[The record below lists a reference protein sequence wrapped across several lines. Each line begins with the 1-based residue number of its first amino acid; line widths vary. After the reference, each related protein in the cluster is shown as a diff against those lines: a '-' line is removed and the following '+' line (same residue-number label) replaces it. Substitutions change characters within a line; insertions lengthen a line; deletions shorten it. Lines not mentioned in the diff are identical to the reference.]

1 MKHRSRIFV
10 ITGLTLAA
18 IIGFLAVLLSPILL
32 LRANR
37 LTAANWSTLSD
48 VGQAYGGVSA
58 ILTALALIGV
68 AASLLV
74 QRQQADIARTQ
85 AIRAFQLQMLTLC
98 LERPDT
104 YYPLMGH
111 EVTGTTEEARQQ
123 IFATYFLNYVHA
135 GYSIDFFDEQSLMGD
150 VFPRFFKFDT
160 GRAYWESMRPIWVA
174 RYFTKKSRKYVGML
188 DASYERAVLAG
199 PPILATSSST
209 PAGYED
215 RSKAR
220 EQAALGLLIIGGGLI
235 AGTTFGAWRGRRLSQ
250 RR

>member
-1 MKHRSRIFV
+1 MKSRSRLLLT
-10 ITGLTLAA
+10 TGLSLATLLGVGA
-18 IIGFLAVLLSPILL
+18 LVLSPSLL

-37 LTAANWSTLSD
+37 LTTDNWGTLSN

-74 QRQQADIARTQ
+74 QRQQAHIARTQ

-98 LERPDT
+98 LEKPET

-111 EVTGTTEEARQQ
+111 EVTGDTEDARRQ

-160 GRAYWESMRPIWVA
+160 GRAYWESMRPVWVA

-199 PPILATSSST
+199 PPEPAISSSAST
-209 PAGYED
+209 GNDD
-215 RSKAR
+215 RNRAR
-220 EQAALGLLIIGGGLI
+220 DRAFLGLLILGGGLI
-235 AGTTFGAWRGRRLSQ
+235 TGATLGARQARRFSQ
-250 RR
+250 QR